1 MGNQENDRMNAA
13 QECVE
18 GIVIDLCTRTFL
30 LLSDQGS
37 ERMVECDTVEEF
49 MNVLEVVTSN
59 LNPDQIEYADLAIYG
74 NTND

>member
-49 MNVLEVVTSN
+49 MNVLGVVTAN
-59 LNPDQIEYADLAIYG
+59 LKPEQIEYADLAIYG

>member
-1 MGNQENDRMNAA
+1 VGNQENDRMNAA